1 MAKFLLVFLLCAL
14 TGISCQ
20 DGQTACHGADGSI
33 YNAECNTPPAELTKE
48 QMFKNGH
55 MKRFGAHRPPD
66 HIVEELPY
74 MIAPE
79 DFHALYVSKHK
90 PVVIKGA
97 AKHWPAYTKWTD
109 EYLKKNWGDVTFNME
124 TKDDD
129 KVNLPPSRML
139 KDFLEVYQEKD
150 LYLVDEVHPGMRED
164 VILPLCLRCE
174 EMSSKFF
181 VSYYWHSSGN
191 TSSTLHIDTDENMLC
206 VIRGSKKAILVSPVY
221 SNDVYADDADLLGVS
236 PVPADKV
243 DLEKFPRVMN
253 VRYHLANME
262 EGDMLYLPQ
271 MWWHQVDSGGGR
283 QQAVALWWKS
293 KPWWKEHGKHA
304 PPVEAELVFEGSTS
318 ERKYSFG
325 NALAQYETWV
335 NEVAPLAPRLKCESQ
350 QARMSDFHF
359 ETDKDDWGDNPEEDW
374 DGQNHGSEEDESAR
388 MDSLCDFDRTNPL
401 NPCPFCADDDA
412 VPQCIRYIL
421 DYCQVYQDRGCVV
434 QLPQLLNKQT
444 KEDFEIIAAME
455 SPFHSQL

>member
-1 MAKFLLVFLLCAL
+1 MAKILLLFLLCAL
-14 TGISCQ
+14 TRISRQ
-20 DGQTACHGADGSI
+20 DDTNPACHGADGSI
-33 YNAECNTPPAELTKE
+33 YSPECNTPPVELTRE
-48 QMFKNGH
+48 ELFKNGH

-66 HIVEELPY
+66 FIVEELPY

-97 AKHWPAYTKWTD
+97 AKYWPAYTKWTD
-109 EYLKKNWGDVTFNME
+109 EYLLQKWGDVTFNME

-129 KVNLPPSRML
+129 KVNLPPSKKL
-139 KDFLEVYQEKD
+139 KDFLKVYQERD
-150 LYLVDEVHPGMRED
+150 LYLVDEVHPEMRED

-174 EMSSKFF
+174 EMCTKFF

-191 TSSTLHIDTDENMLC
+191 TSSTLHIDTDENLLC

-221 SNDVYADDADLLGVS
+221 SNDLYADDANLLGVS

-253 VRYHLANME
+253 VHYQQANME
-262 EGDMLYLPQ
+262 EGDCLYLPQ

-293 KPWWKEHGKHA
+293 KPWWKKHGKHA
-304 PPVEAELVFEGSTS
+304 PPVEAETVFEGSRS

-325 NALAQYETWV
+325 NALALYETWV
-335 NEVAPLAPRLKCESQ
+335 NEVAPMTPRLKCESQ
-350 QARMSDFHF
+350 QTRMSEFHF
-359 ETDKDDWGDNPEEDW
+359 ETDHGDTWGADV
-374 DGQNHGSEEDESAR
+374 GQTHGSEEDESER
-388 MDSLCDFDRTNPL
+388 LDELCDFDRTNPL
-401 NPCPFCADDDA
+401 NPCPVCMDDEA
-412 VPQCIRYIL
+412 RHHCIRYIL

-444 KEDFEIIAAME
+444 KEDFESIATME
-455 SPFHSQL
+455 SPFHT

>member
-1 MAKFLLVFLLCAL
+1 MAKVFLVFLLCAL
-14 TGISCQ
+14 TRISSQ
-20 DGQTACHGADGSI
+20 DDTNAACHGTDGSI
-33 YNAECNTPPAELTKE
+33 YSPDCNTHPAELTKE

-79 DFHALYVSKHK
+79 DFHTLYVSRHK

-97 AKHWPAYTKWTD
+97 AKYWPAYTKWTD
-109 EYLKKNWGDVTFNME
+109 EYLTEKFGDVTFNME

-129 KVNLPPSRML
+129 KVNLPPSRKL
-139 KDFLEVYQEKD
+139 KDFLKVYQEKD

-191 TSSTLHIDTDENMLC
+191 TSSSLHIDTDENMLC

-221 SNDVYADDADLLGVS
+221 SNDLYADDANLLGVS

-271 MWWHQVDSGGGR
+271 MWWHQIDSGGGR

-293 KPWWKEHGKHA
+293 KPWWKDHGKHA
-304 PPVEAELVFEGSTS
+304 PPVEADAVFEGSKS

-325 NALAQYETWV
+325 NALALYETWV
-335 NEVAPLAPRLKCESQ
+335 NDVAPLAPRLKCESQ
-350 QARMSDFHF
+350 QARMSEFRF
-359 ETDKDDWGDNPEEDW
+359 ETDKGDNWGDNPDEDW
-374 DGQNHGSEEDESAR
+374 DGQNHGSEEDESEHI
-388 MDSLCDFDRTNPL
+388 DPLCDFDRTNPL
-401 NPCPFCADDDA
+401 NPCPMCMDDDA
-412 VPQCIRYIL
+412 DQRCIRYIL

-434 QLPQLLNKQT
+434 QLPQLLNKIS
-444 KEDFEIIAAME
+444 KEEFENIAAME
-455 SPFHSQL
+455 SPFHS